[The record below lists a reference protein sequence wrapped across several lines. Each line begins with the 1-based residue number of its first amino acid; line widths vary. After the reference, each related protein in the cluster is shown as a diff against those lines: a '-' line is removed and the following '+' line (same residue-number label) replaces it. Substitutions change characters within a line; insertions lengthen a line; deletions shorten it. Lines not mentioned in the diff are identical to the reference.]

1 VSHRIEPLADG
12 HDLDAF
18 SCGHLALDRWLRE
31 HAHQATRQ
39 GTRTCLL
46 IEERTD
52 AIIGYFAV
60 APHLI
65 EREEAPRRIGRGA
78 PQQIPAILLAK
89 LALHERLHG
98 QGLGAELLIHALT
111 TIVTAAR
118 SAGGRI
124 VVVDA
129 IDDNAA
135 SFYCAHDFEPTRNNP
150 HRLILKLSTVA
161 KALRLPWP
169 NFTVDPGCTPS

>member
-1 VSHRIEPLADG
+1 MSHRIEPLADG

-18 SCGHLALDRWLRE
+18 TCGHPSLDAWLRE
-31 HAHQATRQ
+31 HAHRATRQ
-39 GTRTCLL
+39 GTRTHLL
-46 IEERTD
+46 IED
-52 AIIGYFAV
+52 ATATVAGYFAI

-78 PQQIPAILLAK
+78 PRQIPAILLAK

-98 QGLGAELLIHALT
+98 QGLGAELLVYALT

-124 VVVDA
+124 VIVDA

-135 SFYCAHDFEPTRNNP
+135 SFYRAHDFQSTPNDPR
-150 HRLILKLSTVA
+150 RLILKLSTVA
-161 KALRLPWP
+161 KALDLPWP
-169 NFTVDPGCTPS
+169 

>member
-1 VSHRIEPLADG
+1 MSHRIEPLTDG
-12 HDLDAF
+12 HELDAF
-18 SCGHLALDRWLRE
+18 TCGRPALDTWLRE
-31 HAHQATRQ
+31 HAHRATRQ
-39 GTRTCLL
+39 GTRTNLL
-46 IEERTD
+46 IEDRTGLVV
-52 AIIGYFAV
+52 GYFAI

-65 EREEAPRRIGRGA
+65 EREEAPRRIGPGA
-78 PQQIPAILLAK
+78 PRQIPAILLAK
-89 LALHERLHG
+89 LALHKRLHG

-124 VVVDA
+124 VIVDA

-135 SFYCAHDFEPTRNNP
+135 NFYRAHDFEPTPNDA

-161 KALRLPWP
+161 KALSMPWP
-169 NFTVDPGCTPS
+169 

>member
-1 VSHRIEPLADG
+1 MSYRIEPLADG
-12 HDLDAF
+12 HDLDTF
-18 SCGHLALDRWLRE
+18 TCGHPTLDTWLRE
-31 HAHQATRQ
+31 HAHRATRQ
-39 GTRTCLL
+39 GTRTYLL
-46 IEERTD
+46 IEDRTTTVVGYY
-52 AIIGYFAV
+52 AI

-65 EREEAPRRIGRGA
+65 GRDTTPRRIGRGA

-98 QGLGAELLIHALT
+98 QGLGDELLVHAMT

-118 SAGGRI
+118 AAGGRLI
-124 VVVDA
+124 VVDA

-135 SFYCAHDFEPTRNNP
+135 SFYRAHNFEPAPNDP
-150 HRLILKLSTVA
+150 HRLIIRLSTVA

-169 NFTVDPGCTPS
+169 

>member
-12 HDLDAF
+12 HDLDTF
-18 SCGHLALDRWLRE
+18 TCGHRALDTWLRE

-39 GTRTCLL
+39 GTRTYLL
-46 IEERTD
+46 IEDR
-52 AIIGYFAV
+52 AAAVVGYFAI

-65 EREEAPRRIGRGA
+65 ERGATPRRIGRGA

-111 TIVTAAR
+111 TIASAAR
-118 SAGGRI
+118 SAGGRLI
-124 VVVDA
+124 VVDA
-129 IDDNAA
+129 IDDTAA
-135 SFYCAHDFEPTRNNP
+135 SFYRAHDFEPTPNDP

-161 KALRLPWP
+161 KALGLPWP
-169 NFTVDPGCTPS
+169 